1 MRRLALITI
10 MTVSVVALSA
20 CGKKDNNET
29 TTGQTTTQVE
39 TTTQTETTTQ
49 ETKTEEASKDEV
61 QSDAEGAVK
70 ILDDIWAQYS
80 DDEKFPASGGDYSE
94 ENMRDDAAGKYGIED
109 TASLNNTFGI
119 AEDDVALIDDAA
131 SLMHMMNM
139 NSFTA
144 GAFHVVDKNNAAA
157 VAEHIKDGIQAK
169 QWMCGFPDEL
179 VVYQVDDYII
189 SAYGLTDFI
198 EPFIEKLTAVY
209 PDAVELYKENI
220 E

>member
-1 MRRLALITI
+1 MRRLALMTI

-144 GAFHVVDKNNAAA
+144 G
-157 VAEHIKDGIQAK
+157 
-169 QWMCGFPDEL
+169 GFPDEL

-198 EPFIEKLTAVY
+198 EPFVEKLTAVY